1 MPSAARDKDIT
12 TGHGCW
18 PPTIIKG
25 RSSNLLINNRQAA
38 VLFNSIVV
46 HCCPLPFVP
55 CKCHSGFLV
64 GVCRVIHQQV
74 RPLQKVGDTITCC
87 PSTDRV
93 GSGSTNVVIGG

>member
-1 MPSAARDKDIT
+1 MPAAARNGDRT

-18 PPTIIKG
+18 PPTTING
-25 RSSNLLINNRQAA
+25 RSSNLKINGKQAA
-38 VLFNSIVV
+38 VLFNSIRT
-46 HCCPLPFVP
+46 HCCPLPRVP

-64 GVCRVIHQQV
+64 GVCKVIHQRV

-93 GSGSTNVVIGG
+93 GQGSPNVFIGG